1 MHGYIQRLAG
11 LTPERKNIVSASIIA
26 RSERKSKTERG
37 IFMQTEIKNPLP
49 KMRTISEASRETG
62 ISQHALR
69 GWVKSG
75 QVPAVFAGN
84 KALINL
90 DRLLDFL
97 NGGVCGE

>member
-1 MHGYIQRLAG
+1 MHDEI
-11 LTPERKNIVSASIIA
+11 T
-26 RSERKSKTERG
+26 KT
-37 IFMQTEIKNPLP
+37 LP
-49 KMRTISEASRETG
+49 KMRTITEASRETG

-69 GWVKSG
+69 AWVKSG

>member
-1 MHGYIQRLAG
+1 M
-11 LTPERKNIVSASIIA
+11 ENITISSPVP
-26 RSERKSKTERG
+26 R
-37 IFMQTEIKNPLP
+37 
-49 KMRTISEASRETG
+49 MRTIAEAAKETG
-62 ISQHALR
+62 IPQHALR

-97 NGGVCGE
+97 NGGAVNG